1 MERNYACLRS
11 RFVLLVLAAATLC
24 LAAFPTAT
32 AAASPKPERPHV
44 LVVGDS
50 LTYGAEHRGALS
62 RRLSRVATPFV
73 VGVNGLAAHRTPELL
88 QQNLATL
95 PRTTLVVIAV
105 GTNDA
110 MYHLSNEAFR
120 RRVIEIMDAVKG
132 RSVLWVNLRT
142 TAFARHSKR
151 LNRVLSSVDRQ
162 RSDLTVANWADEPA
176 SRLLQSDGVHL
187 TTTGYQRRAAFI
199 TRAVREELTLHPA

>member
-1 MERNYACLRS
+1 MERNYARLRS
-11 RFVLLVLAAATLC
+11 RLIVLLLAAAALHAV
-24 LAAFPTAT
+24 AAPRAV
-32 AAASPKPERPHV
+32 AAASSKPDRPHV

-50 LTYGAEHRGALS
+50 LTYGAEHRGSLS
-62 RRLSRVATPFV
+62 RRLSRVATPLV

-88 QQNLATL
+88 QQNLTTL

-120 RRVIEIMDAVKG
+120 RRVVEIMDAVKG
-132 RSVLWVNLRT
+132 RSVLWVNLKT
-142 TAFARHSKR
+142 TAFAGHSKR

-162 RSDLTVANWADEPA
+162 RSDLTVLNWANEPA

-187 TTTGYQRRAAFI
+187 TAKGYQRRAAFI
-199 TRAVREELTLHPA
+199 TRAVREELTPHR